1 MENSTVYV
9 LTRESRFSQNP
20 ELASDFHV
28 CGVFK
33 TREDAKRFADG
44 LLTMFSEAVEEKRT
58 FGYSEL
64 KDDEKQGYKQFV
76 YEQNEKDVLPC
87 FRFEC
92 VKEKLLSYT
101 NE

>member
-1 MENSTVYV
+1 MEISTVYV
-9 LTRESRFSQNP
+9 LTRESRFSKNP

-44 LLTMFSEAVEEKRT
+44 LLTMFSEAVVEKRT

-64 KDDEKQGYKQFV
+64 KDGEQGYKQFV
-76 YEQNEKDVLPC
+76 YEQNEKNVLPC

-101 NE
+101 EE